1 MDRIGGSV
9 RGEREMRDAL
19 ARIAFDERERE
30 ITLDP
35 AQLNGDRAWNSR
47 LRQPGGPP

>member
-1 MDRIGGSV
+1 MPVIKPETAV
-9 RGEREMRDAL
+9 RRQ
-19 ARIAFDERERE
+19 ERERE

-35 AQLNGDRAWNSR
+35 AQLNGDGAWNSR